1 MERQNKFTLI
11 ELLIVIAIIAILASM
26 LLPALGKAREA
37 AKQSY
42 CLNNLKQIG
51 TACMMYSDDF
61 GNKYFPPVDV
71 SWAQTDNARKLWPN
85 FLDSYLGEWHIN
97 KIYYPAGKSP
107 NKIYLCPTHLTT
119 EPNILVSYMGNVYNI
134 EVPAFGNSKTVS
146 LMQVRR
152 PSIKYYLIEG
162 SPSSTNQYFFW
173 PVYSTSRM
181 AERHNKR
188 ANCLFF
194 DGHAE
199 AQQLPRDT
207 YNEKYMPKN

>member
-1 MERQNKFTLI
+1 MKKQKKFTLI

-26 LLPALGKAREA
+26 LLPALSKAREA

-42 CLNNLKQIG
+42 CLNNNKQIG
-51 TACMMYSDDF
+51 NACMMYSDDF

-71 SWAQTDNARKLWPN
+71 SWTKVDGTRKLWPS
-85 FLDSYLGEWHIN
+85 FLNCYLGEWHIN
-97 KIYYPAGKSP
+97 RTYYPTGKSP

-119 EPNILVSYMGNVYNI
+119 EPNVLISYMGNKFNI
-134 EVPAFGNSKTVS
+134 EISSFNNPKTVS
-146 LMQVRR
+146 LMEVRR
-152 PSIKYYLIEG
+152 PSIKYYLVEG
-162 SPSSTNQYFFW
+162 SPTKTNQYFFW

-181 AERHNKR
+181 AERHNHR

-207 YNEKYMPKN
+207 YNEKYMPKE